1 MKRTADFRFHS
12 ARLAL
17 RSELHLV
24 RKLWHMSMGMVI
36 ALIYLAGLPVLPSL
50 VILSTAFALSVAVEF
65 GRLRNPEFNQRM
77 IRMWGP
83 VMRSSEI
90 QRVSGIPFYL
100 AATIVAIA
108 VFPKPVAVLSILYL
122 ACGDPIASVFGILY
136 GDRGPRFANGK
147 SLIGTAA
154 GVITC
159 LLVSW
164 IYLQTLNLPPAPL
177 AALTLV
183 GGISGGTA
191 ELLPL
196 EADDN
201 FTIPVVSGF
210 VLWLAFILLGL

>member
-1 MKRTADFRFHS
+1 
-12 ARLAL
+12 
-17 RSELHLV
+17 
-24 RKLWHMSMGMVI
+24 MGMGTLI
-36 ALIYLAGLPVLPSL
+36 AFIYLAGLPVLPSL
-50 VILSTAFALSVAVEF
+50 VILGICFAVSVAIEF
-65 GRLRNPEFNQRM
+65 SRLRNPEFNRKM

-90 QRVSGIPFYL
+90 DRVSGIPFYL

-122 ACGDPIASVFGILY
+122 ACGDPIASIFGILY

-154 GVITC
+154 GVIAC
-159 LLVSW
+159 LMVTW
-164 IYLQTLNLPPAPL
+164 FYLRTLNLPPSSL
-177 AALTLV
+177 AILTLI
-183 GGISGGTA
+183 GGLSGGTA

-210 VLWLAFILLGL
+210 VLWLGFILLGLA